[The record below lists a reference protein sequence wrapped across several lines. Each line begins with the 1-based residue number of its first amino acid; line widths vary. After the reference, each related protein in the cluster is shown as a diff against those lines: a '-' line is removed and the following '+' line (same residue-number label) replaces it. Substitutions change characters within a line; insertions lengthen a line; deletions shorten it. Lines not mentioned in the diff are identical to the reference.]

1 MYLLSFR
8 VQLFCIFTCH
18 IPCVKIADTCS
29 LTGAKKAL
37 YRLVTMKVAS
47 QLLIPRNI
55 TLLRRCGYVR
65 YPVIEHL
72 SSGSVWAN
80 SFTIKHLLLLLSQ
93 ALVKYF
99 FDISLSFKTIIL
111 NSTLHSLPYLLRP
124 SLLSS

>member
-8 VQLFCIFTCH
+8 VQLFCILTCL

-47 QLLIPRNI
+47 QLLIPRII

-80 SFTIKHLLLLLSQ
+80 SFTINHPRLLLFQ
-93 ALVKYF
+93 ALVKYL
-99 FDISLSFKTIIL
+99 FDISLSFKSLIL
-111 NSTLHSLPYLLRP
+111 NSTIYSLLYLL
-124 SLLSS
+124 LLSISSS